1 MSAPAVH
8 PTIDA
13 YFAGISAMDWEAA
26 VAGFAADVHHEDPVG
41 SPVNRSPEAA
51 KAFFQQIGG
60 LFRTVELRPRASFRC
75 GDEYAVVWDGQ
86 GMGQNGAA
94 VAFEGVD
101 VIALDAGGRIR
112 SLRAYWDPAPVMGKL
127 MA

>member
-1 MSAPAVH
+1 MSAPAIH
-8 PTIDA
+8 PTVDA
-13 YFAGISAMDWEAA
+13 YFAGISAMDWDAT
-26 VAGFAADVHHEDPVG
+26 VATFAADLHHEDPVG
-41 SPVNRSPEAA
+41 SPVNRSPAAA

-75 GDEYAVVWDGQ
+75 GDEFAVVWDGQ
-86 GMGQNGAA
+86 GVGRNGAA

-101 VIALDAGGRIR
+101 VIALDGEGRIA
-112 SLRAYWDPAPVMGKL
+112 SLRAYWDPAPVLGKL

>member
-1 MSAPAVH
+1 MSAAPIH

-13 YFAGISAMDWEAA
+13 YFAGITAMDFEA
-26 VAGFAADVHHEDPVG
+26 VAACFAAEIHHEDPVG

-75 GDEYAVVWDGQ
+75 GDEFAVVWDGQ
-86 GMGQNGAA
+86 GVGANGAQ

-101 VIALDAGGRIR
+101 VIALDGEGRIR
-112 SLRAYWDPAPVMGKL
+112 SLRAFWDPAPTLGKL